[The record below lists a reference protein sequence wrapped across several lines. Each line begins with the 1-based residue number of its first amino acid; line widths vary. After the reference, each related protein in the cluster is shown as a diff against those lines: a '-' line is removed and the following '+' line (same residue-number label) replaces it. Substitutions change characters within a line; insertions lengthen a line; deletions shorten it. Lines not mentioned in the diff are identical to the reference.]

1 MVYYV
6 IEFQTGDTG
15 SVIPV
20 AYTDRSLAFQ
30 KYHQIMSAASV
41 SDVPKHGAMVI
52 TEDLYVFEDK
62 KELAYR
68 EPVESEVPEE

>member
-1 MVYYV
+1 MIYYV
-6 IEFQTGDTG
+6 IEFQTGG
-15 SVIPV
+15 SGSALPIS
-20 AYTDRSLAFQ
+20 YTDRALAFQ
-30 KYHQIMSAASV
+30 KYHQIMAAASI

-68 EPVESEVPEE
+68 EPTEPQVEE